1 MKNDQNRRMKFAAG
15 LFCAVT
21 AVVPL
26 AAQAAE
32 DGFYAEGRI
41 GLSLPLNSDLDSA
54 TTSQEIDLDR
64 SIVGN
69 VAVGH
74 GYGNGVRTELEFG
87 YRENDIDSISGGGS
101 GTGDVGTW
109 SFMANA
115 LYDVNVDGPLKPYFG
130 VGAGI
135 ARIDVSG
142 ATPST
147 GTSINDKDT
156 AFAWQGMAG
165 VAYAVSE
172 RVKLT
177 LGYRYFSVPDADVN
191 NNAGTS
197 FETDYASHD
206 VMFGLRYSFGAPK
219 KMPVMAEPAPPAP
232 PPAVVAAPPPPPPAP
247 VAAPPVPR
255 NFLVFFDFNSASVSQ
270 AAQAIID
277 SAASA
282 AKSATPVKLR
292 LTGHADRAGPTRY
305 NQRLSLRRAEAVKA
319 ALARLGIAGSDVA
332 VFAKGESEPLV
343 ATADGVR
350 EPQNRRVQIILE

>member
-1 MKNDQNRRMKFAAG
+1 MKNDQSRRAKFVAG
-15 LFCAVT
+15 LFCAMSL
-21 AVVPL
+21 AAPM

-54 TTSQEIDLDR
+54 TTSQEVDLDR

-74 GYGNGVRTELEFG
+74 GYGNGVRTELEIGF
-87 YRENDIDSISGGGS
+87 RENDVDSISGGGS
-101 GTGDVGTW
+101 GTGDVATW

-115 LYDVNVDGPLKPYFG
+115 LYDVAVDGPLKPFFG
-130 VGAGI
+130 IGAGI
-135 ARIDVSG
+135 ARIDASG

-147 GTSINDKDT
+147 GTSINDTDT

-165 VAYAVSE
+165 VAYAVNE

-177 LGYRYFSVPDADVN
+177 LGYRYFAVPDADLN
-191 NNAGTS
+191 NNVGTS

-206 VMFGLRYSFGAPK
+206 VLFGLRYSFGAPK
-219 KMPVMAEPAPPAP
+219 KMPVMAEPAPPPA
-232 PPAVVAAPPPPPPAP
+232 PAVVAAPPPAPAP

-255 NFLVFFDFNSASVSQ
+255 NFLVFFDFNSAAVTTT
-270 AAQAIID
+270 AQAIID

-305 NQRLSLRRAEAVKA
+305 NQGLSLRRAEAVKA
-319 ALARLGIAGSDVA
+319 ALAGLGIASNDIA
-332 VFAKGESEPLV
+332 VLAKGESEPLV

>member
-1 MKNDQNRRMKFAAG
+1 MT
-15 LFCAVT
+15 LAVPT
-21 AVVPL
+21 

-41 GLSLPLNSDLDSA
+41 GLSLPLDSDLDSA
-54 TTSQEIDLDR
+54 TTSQEVDLDR

-69 VAVGH
+69 VAIGH
-74 GYGNGVRTELEFG
+74 GYGNGVRTELEIGF
-87 YRENDIDSISGGGS
+87 RENDVDSISGGGS

-109 SFMANA
+109 SVMANA
-115 LYDVNVDGPLKPYFG
+115 LYDVAVDGPLKPFFG
-130 VGAGI
+130 IGAGI
-135 ARIDVSG
+135 ARLDASG

-147 GTSINDKDT
+147 GTSIDDSDT

-165 VAYAVSE
+165 VAYAVNE

-177 LGYRYFSVPDADVN
+177 LGYRYFSVPDADLN

-206 VMFGLRYSFGAPK
+206 VLFGLRYSFGAPK
-219 KMPVMAEPAPPAP
+219 KMPVMAEAAPPPPAP
-232 PPAVVAAPPPPPPAP
+232 APVAAPPPAPAP

-255 NFLVFFDFNSASVSQ
+255 NFLVFFDFNSATVSP
-270 AAQAIID
+270 AAQAILD

-282 AKSATPVKLR
+282 ARSAAPVKLR
-292 LTGHADRAGPTRY
+292 LTGHADRAGPARY
-305 NQRLSLRRAEAVKA
+305 NQGLSLRRAEAVKA
-319 ALARLGIAGSDVA
+319 ALAALGIAGNDIA
-332 VFAKGESEPLV
+332 VLAKGESEPLV